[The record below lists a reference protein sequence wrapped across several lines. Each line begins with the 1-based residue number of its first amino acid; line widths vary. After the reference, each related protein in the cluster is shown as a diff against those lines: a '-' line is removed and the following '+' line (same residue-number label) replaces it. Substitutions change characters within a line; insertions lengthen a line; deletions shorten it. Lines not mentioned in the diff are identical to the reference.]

1 MTTQLASR
9 NSSLSVSGQ
18 SAAMGSL
25 TPKTYQVAQ
34 QVEYLYLEAEIDVLL
49 RQLQSLKSQ
58 KVVAQ

>member
-9 NSSLSVSGQ
+9 TASANASNQSVPSGLLSQ
-18 SAAMGSL
+18 
-25 TPKTYQVAQ
+25 KTYQVAQ

-58 KVVAQ
+58 KVAS

>member
-9 NSSLSVSGQ
+9 TASANASNQSVASGLLSQ
-18 SAAMGSL
+18 
-25 TPKTYQVAQ
+25 KTYQVAQ

-58 KVVAQ
+58 KVAS

>member
-9 NSSLSVSGQ
+9 TASANASNQSVASGLLSQ
-18 SAAMGSL
+18 
-25 TPKTYQVAQ
+25 KTYQVAQ

-58 KVVAQ
+58 KVSS